1 MFVQSLL
8 GAFSRLV
15 LANLLIQ
22 GVAALILGGATLWWI
37 AGQAGPVQGTVLVHV
52 TESDVEVTLVGRTV
66 SIAERRFAPLEYQV
80 RPGRYL
86 LRMKRGDQVLYEEWF
101 AVHRGEEVI
110 LTASC
115 TRP

>member
-8 GAFSRLV
+8 GAFSKLV
-15 LANLLIQ
+15 LAKRLIQ

-37 AGQAGPVQGTVLVHV
+37 AEQVGPVQGTVLVHV
-52 TESDVEVTLVGRTV
+52 TESDVEVTLAGRTV
-66 SIAERRFAPLEYQV
+66 SIEERRFTPIEYLV

-86 LRMKRGDQVLYEEWF
+86 LQMKRGDQILYEQWF
-101 AVHRGEEVI
+101 NVRRGEEVM

-115 TRP
+115 PR